1 MSGTYERRRRRRM
14 VILLVA
20 AGALALTTY
29 AFTASNVVPGSKA
42 GDGAGAI
49 TGYTVSNVEYALDAT
64 NPANIE
70 SVSFTLDAVA
80 GTVKAKLVAASGTY
94 TDCSNTGGNDWSCN
108 IEPDPTVLSA
118 DELRVIATQ

>member
-1 MSGTYERRRRRRM
+1 MSGTYERRRRRM
-14 VILLVA
+14 ILVLVA
-20 AGALALTTY
+20 GGALSLATY

-49 TGYTVSNVEYALDAT
+49 TGYTVSNVEYALDGT
-64 NPANIE
+64 DPANIE
-70 SVSFTLDAVA
+70 SVAFTLDAVA
-80 GTVKAKLVAASGTY
+80 GTVKAKLVSASGTY

-108 IEPDPTVLSA
+108 VEPDPTVLSA